1 MSDTLAGISKV
12 GGKTAG
18 FCLRKVRISISR
30 TRVSRA
36 GWLARVHAPVEVK

>member
-1 MSDTLAGISKV
+1 
-12 GGKTAG
+12 
-18 FCLRKVRISISR
+18 VRISISG